1 MRSRALVFAVMIA
14 SAAAAPAAPLVGAG
28 VGNADALLADGT
40 RLYNEKSYGAASDA
54 LMKATRANPKLPPA
68 YLQLARSQ
76 LAEKKLA
83 QACYAYRAYL
93 RSEPPAGDREKA
105 ESELQLCE
113 RQLDADDAARRNKDF
128 SAAYA
133 EPKARFFSSL
143 DKGDLPAASDALAML
158 ANGGYLGTD
167 LADLAAK
174 LGGAA
179 SAAADQAYKS
189 ALRGEL
195 RDPASVK
202 AGLRVAE
209 IASDVG
215 SPPANGEAKAAFL
228 AGVAALLDGR
238 PKEAEQAF
246 AKAGK
251 GDGSGPSPVLW
262 RARALAQ
269 VDRRQALQLL
279 SSELPSDPR
288 TGAARVA
295 ASLPDAPAQ
304 AASDLEKLLFDQ
316 KFPAGR

>member
-1 MRSRALVFAVMIA
+1 MRSRALGFAMMLAASA
-14 SAAAAPAAPLVGAG
+14 SAAPLLGSG

-40 RLYNEKSYGAASDA
+40 RLYNQKDYGAASDA
-54 LMKATRANPKLPPA
+54 LLKATRSNPKLLPA
-68 YLQLARSQ
+68 YLSLARSQ
-76 LAEKKLA
+76 LAEKKLP
-83 QACYAYRAYL
+83 QACYAYRAFL

-105 ESELQLCE
+105 EGELQLCE
-113 RQLDADDAARRNKDF
+113 RQLEADESARRNKDF
-128 SAAYA
+128 GAAFA
-133 EPKARFFSSL
+133 EPKARFFSTL
-143 DKGDLPAASDALAML
+143 DKGDLQAASDALAAL
-158 ANGGYLGTD
+158 VNGGYLGMD

-179 SAAADQAYKS
+179 SSAADQAYRS

-195 RDPASVK
+195 RDSTSVK
-202 AGLRVAE
+202 AGLRAVE

-228 AGVAALLDGR
+228 TGVGALLDGR
-238 PKEAEQAF
+238 PKDAEQAF

-251 GDGSGPSPVLW
+251 GDGSGPSPVMW
-262 RARALAQ
+262 RARALSQ
-269 VDRRQALQLL
+269 VDRRKAVQLL
-279 SSELPSDPR
+279 ATELPNDPR

-304 AASDLEKLLFDQ
+304 AASDLEKLLIEQ

>member
-1 MRSRALVFAVMIA
+1 MRSSALVLAVMVAA
-14 SAAAAPAAPLVGAG
+14 SAPAAPLLGAG

-40 RLYNEKSYGAASDA
+40 RLYNQKDYAAASEA
-54 LMKATRANPKLPPA
+54 LLKATRANPKLLPA

-76 LAEKKLA
+76 LAEKRLP
-83 QACYAYRAYL
+83 QACYAYRAFL

-105 ESELQLCE
+105 EGEAQLCE
-113 RQLDADDAARRNKDF
+113 RQLEADDAARRNKDF
-128 SAAYA
+128 SAAFS
-133 EPKARFFSSL
+133 EPKARFFSTL
-143 DKGDLPAASDALAML
+143 DKGDLQAASDALAAL
-158 ANGGYLGTD
+158 VNGGYLGVD

-179 SAAADQAYKS
+179 SAAADQAYRS
-189 ALRGEL
+189 ALRGEM
-195 RDPASVK
+195 REQASVK
-202 AGLRVAE
+202 AGLRAAE

-215 SPPANGEAKAAFL
+215 SSPANGEAKAAFL
-228 AGVAALLDGR
+228 TGVGALLDGR
-238 PKEAEQAF
+238 PKDAEQAF

-269 VDRRQALQLL
+269 VDRRKALQLL
-279 SSELPSDPR
+279 ATELPNDPR

-304 AASDLEKLLFDQ
+304 AAADLEKLLFDQ

>member
-1 MRSRALVFAVMIA
+1 LAVVVS
-14 SAAAAPAAPLVGAG
+14 SAAAASPLVGAG

-40 RLYNEKSYGAASDA
+40 RLYNEKSYAAASEA
-54 LMKATRANPKLPPA
+54 VLKATRANPKLLPA
-68 YLQLARSQ
+68 YLQLARSR
-76 LAEKKLA
+76 LAEQKLP
-83 QACYAYRAYL
+83 QACYAYRAFL
-93 RSEPPAGDREKA
+93 RAEPTAGDREKA

-113 RQLDADDAARRNKDF
+113 RQLEADAAAKRNKDF
-128 SAAYA
+128 SAAFA
-133 EPKARFFSSL
+133 EPKARFFSAL
-143 DKGDLPAASDALAML
+143 DKGDLPAASDALSML
-158 ANGGYLGTD
+158 VNGEYLGVD
-167 LADLAAK
+167 LADMAAK

-179 SAAADQAYKS
+179 SASADQAYRS

-195 RDPASVK
+195 RDAAAVK
-202 AGLRVAE
+202 AGLRVTE

-228 AGVAALLDGR
+228 AGVGALLEGR
-238 PKEAEQAF
+238 PKDAEQAF

-269 VDRRQALQLL
+269 VDRRKALQLL
-279 SSELPSDPR
+279 SSELPNDPR
-288 TGAARVA
+288 TGAAKVA

-316 KFPAGR
+316 KFPAGH